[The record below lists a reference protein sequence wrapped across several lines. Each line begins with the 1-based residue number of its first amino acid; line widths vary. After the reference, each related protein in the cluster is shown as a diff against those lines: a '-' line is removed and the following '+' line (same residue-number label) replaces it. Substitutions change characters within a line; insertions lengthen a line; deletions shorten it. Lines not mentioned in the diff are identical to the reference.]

1 MRTCAALIGIFAAI
15 LGAACGVQQA
25 PSSPVR
31 SAAPV
36 RSDVSADTPVLGSPA
51 STAELAT
58 NLGGRSSGHAE
69 IHGTTV
75 QNVRDES
82 YSFTAI
88 SSGDSPVAKGQVDA
102 EWLRFSGETVAV
114 HASVTCLA
122 IVGNTAW
129 IGARVTRFSE
139 NQTEDLTAIGRPIVI
154 RVRDLGEGHETA
166 DVASLVFFPPPNS
179 NGDLTHCSTRPDFP
193 VLRTSGSGNIQVIP
207 R

>member
-1 MRTCAALIGIFAAI
+1 MRTCAALIGVFAAT
-15 LGAACGVQQA
+15 LAAACGVQQV

-36 RSDVSADTPVLGSPA
+36 RSDVSADTPVLDSPA
-51 STAELAT
+51 LTVELAT
-58 NLGGRSSGHAE
+58 NMAGKSSGHAE
-69 IHGTTV
+69 IHGTTA

-88 SSGDSPVAKGQVDA
+88 SSGDSPVASGQLDG
-102 EWLRFSGETVAV
+102 EWLRFSGESVAV
-114 HASVTCLA
+114 HATVTCLT

-129 IGARVTRFSE
+129 VGARVTRFSE
-139 NQTEDLTAIGRPIVI
+139 NQTEYFTAVGRPIVI

-166 DVASLVFFPPPNS
+166 DLASLVFFPPPDS
-179 NGDLTHCSTRPDFP
+179 NGDLTHCATRPDFP
-193 VLRTSGSGNIQVIP
+193 VLRTSASGNIQVMP